1 MKPARLGLE
10 SIKVTSRRQAK
21 MPPVFSKKT
30 DGPLMEAQ
38 MGVTHRPLLPTAW
51 AMTQK
56 DQWLSGAPQKCS
68 MPQHPGW
75 FIFACNSE
83 ARVTDGCCSAH
94 L

>member
-1 MKPARLGLE
+1 MKPARLSLE

-56 DQWLSGAPQKCS
+56 DSGSQGPHRNAVCPSTLGGSFLPVIQKL
-68 MPQHPGW
+68 
-75 FIFACNSE
+75 E
-83 ARVTDGCCSAH
+83 
-94 L
+94 